1 MASEA
6 QIRASKRYNKEN
18 TMMLSIR
25 FNLKLDADIIEY
37 LEKAESKTGLIK
49 KLIREEIKKGE
60 Q

>member
-60 Q
+60 

>member
-25 FNLKLDADIIEY
+25 FNLKFDADIIEY
-37 LEKAESKTGLIK
+37 LDNAESKTGLIK